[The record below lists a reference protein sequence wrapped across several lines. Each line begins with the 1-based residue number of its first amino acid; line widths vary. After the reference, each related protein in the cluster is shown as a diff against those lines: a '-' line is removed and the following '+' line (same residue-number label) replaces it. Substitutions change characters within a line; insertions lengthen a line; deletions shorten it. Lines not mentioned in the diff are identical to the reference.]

1 MKQNVGGNEQ
11 LTAFAGILLVVFL
24 AVEGATLLNLR
35 ALLTVHAFV
44 GMFLLPIVALKM
56 GSTGWRMARYY
67 LGGEKYVQRG
77 PPAWPLRVF
86 VAPVVVASTLVLF
99 GMGVYLLAT
108 HEVQGT
114 AVGLHKASFVVWLV
128 ATSVHVLARLM
139 RMREALRSRYPGLP
153 LRLGVVALTLV
164 AGAAGRRRNA
174 VRRRS
179 SAGSDVGAGGFRL
192 ALDHAGAATLSSCR
206 SASVGMVAKSISSL

>member
-1 MKQNVGGNEQ
+1 VKANPGGNEQ
-11 LTAFAGILLVVFL
+11 LTAFAGVLLIVCL

-44 GMFLLPIVALKM
+44 GMFLLPIVLLKL

-67 LGGEKYVQRG
+67 RGREEYVRRG
-77 PPAWPLRVF
+77 PPAFPLRVL

-99 GMGVYLLAT
+99 GTGVYLLVT

-128 ATSVHVLARLM
+128 ATSVHVLARLL
-139 RMREALRSRYPGLP
+139 RLSEALRTRYPGLGI
-153 LRLGVVALTLV
+153 RLGLVAATLV
-164 AGAAGRRRNA
+164 AGAIVAT
-174 VRRRS
+174 
-179 SAGSDVGAGGFRL
+179 
-192 ALDHAGAATLSSCR
+192 ATLPGADHLQDR
-206 SASVGMVAKSISSL
+206 MSAQVGFAEG

>member
-1 MKQNVGGNEQ
+1 MRRPRAAERALRLPDPAEALKPNPGGNEQ
-11 LTAFAGILLVVFL
+11 LTAFAGVLLIVFL
-24 AVEGATLLNLR
+24 ATEGATLLNLR

-67 LGGEKYVQRG
+67 LGGEEYVRRG

-99 GMGVYLLAT
+99 GTGVFLLAVHQT
-108 HEVQGT
+108 QGT

-128 ATSVHVLARLM
+128 ATSIHVLARLV
-139 RMREALRSRYPGLP
+139 RLREALGARSPWLL
-153 LRLGVVALTLV
+153 LRLGAVAVTLV
-164 AGAAGRRRNA
+164 AGAAVA
-174 VRRRS
+174 V
-179 SAGSDVGAGGFRL
+179 
-192 ALDHAGAATLSSCR
+192 ATLPGADHLQDR
-206 SASVGMVAKSISSL
+206 MSAPVGFDSG

>member
-1 MKQNVGGNEQ
+1 VKPNPGGNEQ
-11 LTAFAGILLVVFL
+11 LTAFAGVLLIVFL
-24 AVEGATLLNLR
+24 AIEGATLLNLR
-35 ALLTVHAFV
+35 ALLTAHAFV

-67 LGGEKYVQRG
+67 LGREEYVLRG

-99 GMGVYLLAT
+99 GTGVYLLAT

-128 ATSVHVLARLM
+128 STSIHVLARLV
-139 RMREALRSRYPGLP
+139 RMRDALRARYPGLA
-153 LRLGVVALTLV
+153 LRLGTVAVILV
-164 AGAAGRRRNA
+164 AGAAVA
-174 VRRRS
+174 VATFPGADHLQDRM
-179 SAGSDVGAGGFRL
+179 SAPVGFDVQ
-192 ALDHAGAATLSSCR
+192 
-206 SASVGMVAKSISSL
+206 

>member
-1 MKQNVGGNEQ
+1 MRANPGGNEQ
-11 LTAFAGILLVVFL
+11 LTAFAGILLIVFL

-35 ALLTVHAFV
+35 ALLSVHSFV

-67 LGGEKYVQRG
+67 LGKDEYVRRG

-99 GMGVYLLAT
+99 GTGIYLLAT

-114 AVGLHKASFVVWLV
+114 AVGLHKASFVVW
-128 ATSVHVLARLM
+128 AGAFGIHVLAHVLKLPGLIAARIPGI
-139 RMREALRSRYPGLP
+139 ALRILLVG
-153 LRLGVVALTLV
+153 GALF
-164 AGAAGRRRNA
+164 AGAVLA
-174 VRRRS
+174 VTTLP
-179 SAGSDVGAGGFRL
+179 GANKLQDRATSHFGFD
-192 ALDHAGAATLSSCR
+192 DH
-206 SASVGMVAKSISSL
+206 